1 MKKVI
6 YHFRTRGTGPEGVHI
21 AGIAEGFEEAGYE
34 VSFVS
39 PTGRDPRQ
47 FRGSNPFKQSRESLV
62 QRLSRY
68 APQVVFECG
77 EIAYNRSAIQQMQ
90 AAMQDCDWIYERY
103 AFFCHA
109 AQSVAERFNKPYA
122 LEVNELAGDERV
134 RKQVLTKRCRE
145 NERRILLGAKAV
157 FPVSQYL
164 ADRIAEIGVMPERIH
179 VVPNGVDAQ
188 QFFGRELEPRE
199 HLRARYG
206 LQAGDRAYGFVGWF
220 VPWHELD
227 RLLSAFAQSFAGQLD
242 RKLVLAGDGPLR
254 EALLEQAQALG
265 IQQQLLLPGAI
276 DYADI
281 PAFLSALDV
290 GIVPAVNAFRSPI
303 KLFEYMGAGL
313 PIVASR
319 VEAVQSVLPDMQ
331 SAFLFD
337 QTEIA
342 DLVRALQ
349 AVDACDAE
357 VVGRENRA
365 LCQQQ
370 YTYQKHAQTICQV
383 MEAR

>member
-1 MKKVI
+1 
-6 YHFRTRGTGPEGVHI
+6 VHI
-21 AGIAEGFEEAGYE
+21 AGIAEGFEQAGYE
-34 VSFVS
+34 LAFVS

-47 FRGSNPFKQSRESLV
+47 FRGSNPFKQTRESLA

-77 EIAYNRSAIQQMQ
+77 EIAYNRSAIKQMQ

-109 AQSVAERFNKPYA
+109 AQTVGEAFNKPYA

-164 ADRIAEIGVMPERIH
+164 ADRIAEMGVVPERIH
-179 VVPNGVDAQ
+179 VVPNGVDAK
-188 QFFGRELEPRE
+188 QFFERELEPRAR
-199 HLRARYG
+199 LRARYG
-206 LQAGDRAYGFVGWF
+206 LQTQDKAYGFVGWF

-254 EALLEQAQALG
+254 EALLEQARALG
-265 IQQQLLLPGAI
+265 IYEQLLLPGAI
-276 DYADI
+276 EYAQI
-281 PAFLSALDV
+281 PAFLAALDV

-319 VEAVQSVLPDMQ
+319 VEAVQSVLPDSQ
-331 SAFLFD
+331 SPFLFEPSD
-337 QTEIA
+337 LA

-349 AVDACDAE
+349 TVDLCDAS
-357 VVGRENRA
+357 VGQLNQTV
-365 LCQQQ
+365 CQQQ
-370 YTYQKHAQTICQV
+370 FTYQKHARTICEI
-383 MEAR
+383 MEA